1 MEEEGE
7 REAGWEEEE
16 EEEEAEVEPK
26 ARDAFDRK
34 NKSHRNKKKKTQQ
47 RQSATGNRKFN
58 FCSAPVQRPVKRPI
72 AWNLWAAD
80 GAHLQNEKPAE
91 NPTK

>member
-34 NKSHRNKKKKTQQ
+34 NKSHRNKKKKPNK
-47 RQSATGNRKFN
+47 GNRLPETEN
-58 FCSAPVQRPVKRPI
+58 SISARHQC
-72 AWNLWAAD
+72 N
-80 GAHLQNEKPAE
+80 GQ
-91 NPTK
+91 